1 MESSCYVFNY
11 SASYFVLLK
20 AERENLEKKK
30 NREKKKIQTETKKK
44 INKIYTL
51 YNE

>member
-20 AERENLEKKK
+20 AERENLEKK
-30 NREKKKIQTETKKK
+30 NREKKDTSRNQKKK
-44 INKIYTL
+44 INKIYTF

>member
-1 MESSCYVFNY
+1 MESSCYVFNH
-11 SASYFVLLK
+11 SVSYFVLLK

-30 NREKKKIQTETKKK
+30 IEEKKRYKQKPKKY
-44 INKIYTL
+44 IF

>member
-20 AERENLEKKK
+20 AERENLEKKI
-30 NREKKKIQTETKKK
+30 EKKKIRTETKKKK
-44 INKIYTL
+44 INKIYTF